1 MVVADSSNVTA
12 IADGVVQAVVAVVD
26 VPVLVLVPMAVPEG
40 HMVLVAVLQVPVAEP
55 LEQAEGR
62 LAEAAPQDA
71 GSTCSRAL

>member
-1 MVVADSSNVTA
+1 MVVAVSSNVTA
-12 IADGVVQAVVAVVD
+12 IAVGVVQVVVA
-26 VPVLVLVPMAVPEG
+26 VLVLVPVAVPEG

-71 GSTCSRAL
+71 GTTF